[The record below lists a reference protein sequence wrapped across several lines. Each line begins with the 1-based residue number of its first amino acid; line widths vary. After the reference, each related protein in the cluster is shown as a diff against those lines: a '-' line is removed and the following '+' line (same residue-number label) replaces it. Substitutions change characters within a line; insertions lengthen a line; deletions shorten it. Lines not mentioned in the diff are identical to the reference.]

1 MLSMQ
6 PKMSYSGSII
16 GSVKSCFL
24 VRYEKPDLFYLILLE
39 FCKYKYEV
47 HNFINSINIHI
58 KLITLAN
65 SITKG

>member
-39 FCKYKYEV
+39 FCKYQYEMD
-47 HNFINSINIHI
+47 
-58 KLITLAN
+58 
-65 SITKG
+65 